1 MNSSKN
7 KRVSTASTF
16 LKVVAAINGSV
27 LVIFLIPGVME
38 SLGVQEPYSTFWR
51 ELPLL
56 LAIYANLT
64 LWISALDIEKFAIIP
79 MWNSVLRFTFTI
91 FCFAKGYGD
100 TVGSFAV
107 QLAIADLVI
116 GIITIV
122 LVQRALNKPFLSILL
137 NR

>member
-1 MNSSKN
+1 MSFSKN
-7 KRVSTASTF
+7 KKVSTASTF
-16 LKVVAAINGSV
+16 LKIVAVINGFA

-38 SLGVQEPYSTFWR
+38 SLGAKEPYSSFWR

-56 LAIYANLT
+56 LAIYGNIT
-64 LWISALDIEKFAIIP
+64 LWISSLDIEKFAIFP
-79 MWNSVLRFTFTI
+79 MWNSLVRFTFTI
-91 FCFAKGYGD
+91 FCFFQGYGD

-107 QLAIADLVI
+107 QLAIADSVI